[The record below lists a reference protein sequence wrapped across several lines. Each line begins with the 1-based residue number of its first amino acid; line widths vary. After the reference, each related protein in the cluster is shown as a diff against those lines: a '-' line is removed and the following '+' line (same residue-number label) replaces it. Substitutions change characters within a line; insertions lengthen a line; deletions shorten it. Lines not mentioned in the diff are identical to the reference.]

1 VTLSHASALKKIHS
15 ILSLGQ
21 EQAVCGTSDGDAEEV
36 MKIAKV
42 RHGELRAEFGY
53 DVLKIVED
61 DAVRMMS
68 ST

>member
-1 VTLSHASALKKIHS
+1 
-15 ILSLGQ
+15 
-21 EQAVCGTSDGDAEEV
+21 